1 MDKVYGSKKRIFL
14 WMEKS
19 VAPTVS
25 GRWWWDKT
33 FILFQLP
40 LAIFCL
46 QIIRMYFRRLKWG
59 SLTRTVVFWRLKSWM
74 GNCL

>member
-1 MDKVYGSKKRIFL
+1 MDKVYGSEKRIFL

-33 FILFQLP
+33 FNYSSYLWPF
-40 LAIFCL
+40 FVC
-46 QIIRMYFRRLKWG
+46 K
-59 SLTRTVVFWRLKSWM
+59 
-74 GNCL
+74 